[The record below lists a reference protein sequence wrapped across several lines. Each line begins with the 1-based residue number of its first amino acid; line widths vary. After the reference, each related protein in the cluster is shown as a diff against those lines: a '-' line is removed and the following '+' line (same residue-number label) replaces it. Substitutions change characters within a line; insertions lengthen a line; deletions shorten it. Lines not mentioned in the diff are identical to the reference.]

1 MDMVQVS
8 YVLLGS
14 FLWFAALPIP
24 LTAPIDRGRCLISKN
39 DWFSSPAWLIW
50 WVFLSWSGRHT
61 TGRSI
66 LLATL
71 DPDDIFRCRILPL
84 AQNFM
89 TLYEAI
95 PAIAFR
101 LDRIVYLSWRPL
113 RILYSSFLVRLKG
126 ITQPCRLE
134 KSLHF
139 FFELI
144 FVTISNRASP

>member
-1 MDMVQVS
+1 MNMFQVS

-14 FLWFAALPIP
+14 FLWFAALSVP
-24 LTAPIDRGRCLISKN
+24 LTAAIDRGRCLISKN
-39 DWFSSPAWLIW
+39 DRFTSSAWLIW
-50 WVFLSWSGRHT
+50 WDFLSLNCWHT
-61 TGRSI
+61 TRRSI
-66 LLATL
+66 LLTTL
-71 DPDDIFRCRILPL
+71 DPYDIFRCRVLPL

-101 LDRIVYLSWRPL
+101 LDRIVYLSWSSL
-113 RILYSSFLVRLKG
+113 RILYFSFLVRLKG